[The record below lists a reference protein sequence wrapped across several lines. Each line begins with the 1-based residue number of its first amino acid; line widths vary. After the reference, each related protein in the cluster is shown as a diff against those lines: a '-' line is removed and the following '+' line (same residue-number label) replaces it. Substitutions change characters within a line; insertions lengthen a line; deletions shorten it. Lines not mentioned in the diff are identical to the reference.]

1 MALFLSTAGSDSTLL
16 REISAR
22 AGKGDVAPS
31 LRSFAGSQARCD
43 QVAAT
48 FLNHRILT
56 HLLRQLAAA
65 NFDLKELSVA
75 GGVWDECSTS
85 AVVPQLPPDAGG
97 RVSFDRIARVLGTH
111 RALQRRTLMLL
122 ASSFSGS
129 FMVMFGQGVAL
140 AHPGYSE
147 RFSHDIDLLVRRAS
161 DGQSIV
167 DALSDQGFVTSDARS
182 GSYRGVPFNDWTLD
196 APDLDGHKMH
206 VDISTG
212 AITRSDSWMRALV
225 LPDLFEAAH
234 AVTLSRPVTH
244 TLLVPSDSHQLLMLA
259 EKTQRTHRYD
269 YRVRCDATVLV
280 RDGLIDPDAVCEAAR
295 RAGLMNSLR
304 WILGDHR
311 SVSRGRRAL
320 RDLVSSQLIAAMA
333 YGTHRPHGD
342 YHGWQHHPSRLHGI
356 AAQAFR
362 YLEA

>member
-1 MALFLSTAGSDSTLL
+1 MASFRNTAGSDSTLL
-16 REISAR
+16 REISIH
-22 AGKGDVAPS
+22 AGSGRIAPS
-31 LRSFAGSQARCD
+31 LRSFTGSQARCD

-56 HLLRQLAAA
+56 HLLRQLTAA
-65 NFDLKELSVA
+65 NFDLNELSVA
-75 GGVWDECSTS
+75 GEVWDECSTS
-85 AVVPQLPPDAGG
+85 SVVPQLPSDADG
-97 RVSFDRIARVLGTH
+97 RVSLDRIARALETH

-122 ASSFSGS
+122 ASSLPGS

-167 DALSDQGFVTSDARS
+167 DALSDQGFLVSDVRS

-212 AITRSDSWMRALV
+212 AITRRDSWMRPLV

-234 AVTLSRPVTH
+234 AVTLSHPVTH

-269 YRVRCDATVLV
+269 NRVRCDATVLV
-280 RDGLIDPDAVCEAAR
+280 RDGLIDADTVSEAAR
-295 RAGLMNSLR
+295 RTGLMNSLR
-304 WILGDHR
+304 WILGDYR
-311 SVSRGRRAL
+311 SILRDRRTL
-320 RDLVSSQLIAAMA
+320 RDLISSQLIATMA
-333 YGTHRPHGD
+333 YGTHRPQGN

-362 YLEA
+362 RLEA